1 MNRIGLSN
9 EATKKVA
16 EHLDQHLADLHVLYT
31 KLHNY
36 HWNVEGAGFF
46 TLHAKLEELYD
57 AVAEEIDAVAERIL
71 MIGHRPTASLA
82 AYLEKAKLKEAASA
96 PISSRD
102 LAVDLLADYGTLVA
116 GLRSA
121 SRLLKMQVMRSA
133 SIVCWVVCLNTRKSS
148 GCWMPISNS

>member
-82 AYLEKAKLKEAASA
+82 AYLEKANLKEAASA

-116 GLRSA
+116 GLRSGLA
-121 SRLLKMQVMRSA
+121 AAQDAGDEVSVDRMLGSLSEYEK
-133 SIVCWVVCLNTRKSS
+133 II
-148 GCWMPISNS
+148 WMLDAYLQ